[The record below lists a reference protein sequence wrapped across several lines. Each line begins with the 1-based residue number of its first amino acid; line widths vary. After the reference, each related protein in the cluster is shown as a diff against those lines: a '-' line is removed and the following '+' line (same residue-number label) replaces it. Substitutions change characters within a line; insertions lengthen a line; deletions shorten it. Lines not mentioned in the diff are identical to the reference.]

1 MCAGWTAVALGL
13 CRALGKPRDR
23 QSGRYRSQRCY
34 PTRSTDAVVGILVS
48 TPVALIAATLD
59 SAKHWNDRRSAFSD
73 EDRTISEKKYLAGA
87 SYNFSDFDKYMCLS
101 LGTVAWVVIL
111 FLMRPYVVLLVSVTN
126 RSNRMEFIELVYPDR
141 LWLAID
147 TVAAL
152 PAVILVAVT
161 FLRRP
166 NAASWVKALW
176 KKGRTLLLASA
187 VLNAIVAMAA
197 LALAD
202 SHKVSI
208 VSPVLLC
215 FSAWS
220 LWYLLMSKRMRDVF
234 YDFPVEEDPKTT
246 KAKRTRAKRTKA
258 K

>member
-1 MCAGWTAVALGL
+1 
-13 CRALGKPRDR
+13 
-23 QSGRYRSQRCY
+23 
-34 PTRSTDAVVGILVS
+34 
-48 TPVALIAATLD
+48 
-59 SAKHWNDRRSAFSD
+59 
-73 EDRTISEKKYLAGA
+73 
-87 SYNFSDFDKYMCLS
+87 MCLS

-166 NAASWVKALW
+166 NAASWVKAVW
-176 KKGRTLLLASA
+176 KKGRHLLLASA

-220 LWYLLMSKRMRDVF
+220 LWYLLMSKRMHDVF